1 MTALAPAD
9 RDEITA
15 YLVVF
20 ATLLAL
26 TIATVIL
33 WRLQLP
39 EAVAIGVAM
48 AIAALKAT
56 LVAAFF
62 MHLKSERRMVHAP
75 LVLTAVLFLALIL
88 LVLWTEADHLAGTQ
102 FTGAFGRPVR

>member
-1 MTALAPAD
+1 MTSLSRAD

-26 TIATVIL
+26 TMATVIL
-33 WRLQLP
+33 WRLHLP
-39 EAVAIGVAM
+39 EAVAIGVAI
-48 AIAALKAT
+48 AIAVLKAT

-62 MHLKSERRMVHAP
+62 MHLKSERRMVYAP
-75 LVLTAVLFLALIL
+75 LTLTAVLFLALL
-88 LVLWTEADHLAGTQ
+88 VFVLWTEADHLAGTQ
-102 FTGAFGRPVR
+102 VTGAFGRPVP